1 MLYAAHSGIRYLVL
15 AAGVA
20 VVLFALYGFL
30 RSRAYAPAM
39 ARLSATFAGLL
50 HLQILIGLATLL
62 SRPFHTRLIGH
73 ILAMLAAAAVAQ
85 LVGSVMKRRP
95 EEERSYLPHL
105 VSALVALA
113 LVAAGIHALGRGVL
127 QSTL

>member
-1 MLYAAHSGIRYLVL
+1 MLYAAHSGIRYLAL

-20 VVLFALYGFL
+20 VVLFALYGSL
-30 RSRAYAPAM
+30 RRRPYATSM

-50 HLQILIGLATLL
+50 HLQLLIGFATLL

-73 ILAMLAAAAVAQ
+73 IFAMLAAAAVAQ
-85 LVGSVMKRRP
+85 LVGSVMKRRR
-95 EEERSYLPHL
+95 EEERSHLPHL
-105 VSALVALA
+105 VAALVALA
-113 LVAAGIHALGRGVL
+113 LVAVGIHAIGRGVL